1 MTTTKR
7 KLSLSLDDDL
17 VAELESSV
25 EALSSQVNEAIR
37 FEVVRRR
44 RQRALVDLLAR
55 LEAEAGPL
63 DSAED
68 DVEIARFMRLLGGEA

>member
-25 EALSSQVNEAIR
+25 EGLSSQVNEAIR
-37 FEVVRRR
+37 VEVVRRR
-44 RQRALVDLLAR
+44 RQRALVDLLGR

-68 DVEIARFMRLLGGEA
+68 EAEISRFMRLLGGEA